1 MSMTERRTRAK
12 RGPRTFDPVVLGGH
26 ECDAWATYYRHEWRP
41 LLAAAVGMVRTGFG
55 MSWPRTLRAA
65 WYVLRA
71 NQVWAP
77 YPDNDPDAAR
87 EYMGRFYG
95 LVSADGQLRIDPLEA
110 ARREVEW
117 WRIHRMHQREDA
129 LSEDDLTAALCELY
143 SYVYS
148 TTTDAV
154 RDAARH
160 RVVAMR
166 LSDQWV
172 DAGSDLENP
181 LLAAERRELV
191 ASYTALLDAVS
202 PAQI

>member
-1 MSMTERRTRAK
+1 MSMAERQARAK
-12 RGPRTFDPVVLGGH
+12 RGPRNFDPVVLGGR
-26 ECDAWATYYRHEWRP
+26 ECDAWATYYRHDWRP
-41 LLAAAVGMVRTGFG
+41 FLTAAVGMVRAGFG
-55 MSWPRTLRAA
+55 MSWPRTLRGA

-77 YPDNDPDAAR
+77 YPNNDPDAAR
-87 EYMGRFYG
+87 EFMRRFYA
-95 LVSADGQLRIDPLEA
+95 LVSAEGQLQIDPAEA

-117 WRIHRMHQREDA
+117 WRIHRMHQREDE

-148 TTTDAV
+148 TSTDAV
-154 RDAARH
+154 RAAADH

-166 LSDQWV
+166 LSDEWV
-172 DAGSDLENP
+172 DAGCNLYSP
-181 LLAAERRELV
+181 LLAAERRALV

-202 PAQI
+202 CS